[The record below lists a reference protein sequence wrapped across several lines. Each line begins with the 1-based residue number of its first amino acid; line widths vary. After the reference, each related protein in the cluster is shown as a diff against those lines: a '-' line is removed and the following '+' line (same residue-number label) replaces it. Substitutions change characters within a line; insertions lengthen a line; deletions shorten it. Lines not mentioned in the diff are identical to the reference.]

1 MLDTSFVF
9 APHLFLAMEADRERV
24 AESRRWLRRLRD
36 IEARERANTRKT
48 REVIVNKPAHLAGSH
63 KL

>member
-9 APHLFLAMEADRERV
+9 APHLFVVMAEERNRV

-36 IEARERANTRKT
+36 LEARDRTAAEQP

>member
-9 APHLFLAMEADRERV
+9 APHLFMALAADRDRV
-24 AESRRWLRRLRD
+24 AESRKWLRSLREFESRD
-36 IEARERANTRKT
+36 REAAAKT
-48 REVIVNKPAHLAGSH
+48 RNVIICKPAHLAGPH